1 MPQNNGSMCL
11 EQGISV
17 NKQWGGGPGAKVSP
31 PSARGTDSI
40 SGWEA
45 KAPHRK
51 TETLKTDIKQKQ
63 YCDKFNKDFKNGP

>member
-40 SGWEA
+40 PGWEA

-51 TETLKTDIKQKQ
+51 TET
-63 YCDKFNKDFKNGP
+63 